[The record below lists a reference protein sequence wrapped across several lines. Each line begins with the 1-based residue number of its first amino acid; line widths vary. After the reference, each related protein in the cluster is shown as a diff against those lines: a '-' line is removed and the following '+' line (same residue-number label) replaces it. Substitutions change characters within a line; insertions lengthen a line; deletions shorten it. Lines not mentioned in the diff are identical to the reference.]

1 MIKIDDKKIIVSFF
15 DELKKVLEEYNTY
28 NYFFLM
34 NEISITED
42 IFIEDFKSNITIDGI
57 YQNIEANVTIGN
69 NQITV
74 GAKTKKLTLKNMTIK
89 CSNQSGFIYA
99 PAEEYYEDVLVTFDN
114 VIFNETSMATLEYS
128 DFKILNSIISI
139 EETDSVVAAVVLK
152 LILFISQNMALIKV
166 MHDAKFSLTTG
177 NGFALTPTN
186 GCKDVLIDDGGISLK
201 KTITISKEKG
211 ILLYLD
217 NKYLEINEDY
227 KTKII
232 WKLDAN

>member
-1 MIKIDDKKIIVSFF
+1 MFFIKINELFIIILRNKTYRGFKMIKIDDKKIIVSFF

-28 NYFFLM
+28 NYIFLM
-34 NEISITED
+34 NDISITED

-152 LILFISQNMALIKV
+152 LILFIS
-166 MHDAKFSLTTG
+166 
-177 NGFALTPTN
+177 
-186 GCKDVLIDDGGISLK
+186 
-201 KTITISKEKG
+201 
-211 ILLYLD
+211 
-217 NKYLEINEDY
+217 
-227 KTKII
+227 
-232 WKLDAN
+232 

>member
-28 NYFFLM
+28 NYIFLM
-34 NEISITED
+34 NDISITED

-89 CSNQSGFIYA
+89 CSNKSGFIYA

-139 EETDSVVAAVVLK
+139 EETDSVVAMVVLK
-152 LILFISQNMALIKV
+152 LILFIS
-166 MHDAKFSLTTG
+166 
-177 NGFALTPTN
+177 
-186 GCKDVLIDDGGISLK
+186 
-201 KTITISKEKG
+201 
-211 ILLYLD
+211 
-217 NKYLEINEDY
+217 
-227 KTKII
+227 
-232 WKLDAN
+232 

>member
-1 MIKIDDKKIIVSFF
+1 MFFIKINELFIIILRNKTYRGFKMIKIDDKKIIVSFF

-28 NYFFLM
+28 NYIFLM
-34 NEISITED
+34 NDISITED

-114 VIFNETSMATLEYS
+114 VIFNGTSMATLEYS

-152 LILFISQNMALIKV
+152 LILFIS
-166 MHDAKFSLTTG
+166 
-177 NGFALTPTN
+177 
-186 GCKDVLIDDGGISLK
+186 
-201 KTITISKEKG
+201 
-211 ILLYLD
+211 
-217 NKYLEINEDY
+217 
-227 KTKII
+227 
-232 WKLDAN
+232 

>member
-1 MIKIDDKKIIVSFF
+1 MNYLKIFLRNKTYRGFKMIKIDDKKIIVSSF
-15 DELKKVLEEYNTY
+15 DELNKVLEEYNTY
-28 NYFFLM
+28 NYIFLM
-34 NEISITED
+34 NDISITED

-152 LILFISQNMALIKV
+152 LILFIL
-166 MHDAKFSLTTG
+166 
-177 NGFALTPTN
+177 
-186 GCKDVLIDDGGISLK
+186 
-201 KTITISKEKG
+201 
-211 ILLYLD
+211 
-217 NKYLEINEDY
+217 
-227 KTKII
+227 
-232 WKLDAN
+232 

>member
-1 MIKIDDKKIIVSFF
+1 MFFIKINELFIIILRNKTYRGFKMIKIDDKKIIVSFF

-28 NYFFLM
+28 NYIFLM
-34 NEISITED
+34 NDISITED

-128 DFKILNSIISI
+128 NFKILNSIISI

-152 LILFISQNMALIKV
+152 LILFIS
-166 MHDAKFSLTTG
+166 
-177 NGFALTPTN
+177 
-186 GCKDVLIDDGGISLK
+186 
-201 KTITISKEKG
+201 
-211 ILLYLD
+211 
-217 NKYLEINEDY
+217 
-227 KTKII
+227 
-232 WKLDAN
+232 

>member
-1 MIKIDDKKIIVSFF
+1 MFFIKINELFIIILRNKTYRGFKMIKIDDKKIIVSFF

-57 YQNIEANVTIGN
+57 YQNIEANETIGN

-152 LILFISQNMALIKV
+152 LILFIS
-166 MHDAKFSLTTG
+166 
-177 NGFALTPTN
+177 
-186 GCKDVLIDDGGISLK
+186 
-201 KTITISKEKG
+201 
-211 ILLYLD
+211 
-217 NKYLEINEDY
+217 
-227 KTKII
+227 
-232 WKLDAN
+232 